1 MKCLI
6 PNKPGVIDWMVL
18 IEGWGKKVNKYQIN
32 GLNVNI
38 LVKI

>member
-6 PNKPGVIDWMVL
+6 SNKPGVIDWMVL